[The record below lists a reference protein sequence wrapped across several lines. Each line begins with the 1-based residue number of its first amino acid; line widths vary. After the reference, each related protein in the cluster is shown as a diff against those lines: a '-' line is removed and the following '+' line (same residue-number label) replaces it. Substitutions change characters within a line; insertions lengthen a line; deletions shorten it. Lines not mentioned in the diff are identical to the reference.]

1 MQTNDAQCTG
11 FVSDAYNNFPNTS
24 LRSSK
29 SKLSAQR
36 SFLHLILITFQKMI
50 PSAVSSMKMERNGKG
65 SNKPLTCC
73 TLLEHQLGGVAGDS
87 REALTLASSGDMKF
101 EREIALECEK

>member
-1 MQTNDAQCTG
+1 
-11 FVSDAYNNFPNTS
+11 
-24 LRSSK
+24 
-29 SKLSAQR
+29 
-36 SFLHLILITFQKMI
+36 
-50 PSAVSSMKMERNGKG
+50 MKMERNGKG

-87 REALTLASSGDMKF
+87 REALTSASSGDMKF